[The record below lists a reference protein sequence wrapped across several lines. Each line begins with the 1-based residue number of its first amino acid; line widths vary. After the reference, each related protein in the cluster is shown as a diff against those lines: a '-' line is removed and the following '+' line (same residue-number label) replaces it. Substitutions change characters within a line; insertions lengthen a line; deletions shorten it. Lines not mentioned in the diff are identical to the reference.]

1 MTNGRAVFQKDCD
14 KARGLV
20 HTDLMKFSKKSEV
33 LQLGWNSSAH

>member
-1 MTNGRAVFQKDCD
+1 MMNGRAVFQRDRD

-20 HTDLMKFSKKSEV
+20 HIDLMKFSKMFEV